1 MDFITLEDY
10 VCFSYEVTCD
20 GVVIDTGVLS
30 EGAVDNILPHEEG
43 KAVIPVTVPEAGVCY
58 LKLNYLLKNKSP
70 FLEAGSVLGF
80 DEILLENKDGRN
92 QTAAGILSNPV
103 AEKVSTETF
112 EIHEDD
118 HYLTIETADFSYTY
132 NKFTGCFKDM
142 FFENGS
148 LLDRPMEI
156 NIWRAPTDN
165 DSDIK
170 KAWLEAHYHKAISR
184 AYETMV
190 EIKEDRV
197 EIKTVMSV
205 TAAPVQRMLNINAL
219 WTIWKNGAVDTKL
232 KVKKDGE
239 FPELPRFGLRLFL
252 PKEMDQVTYFGM
264 GPSENYSDKK
274 RASYHG
280 LFQAHVKEMHEDY
293 LRPQENGSR
302 GDCDFVTVEGSRNR
316 LSVASQKPFSF
327 NASIYTQE
335 ELTQKAHNFELVP
348 VGSTVL
354 CLDYRQN
361 GIGSESCGPDLRKE
375 YMFEEEEF
383 MFEVRLLPGRN

>member
-1 MDFITLEDY
+1 
-10 VCFSYEVTCD
+10 
-20 GVVIDTGVLS
+20 VVIDTGVLS
-30 EGAVDNILPHEEG
+30 EEAVDNILPHEEG
-43 KAVIPVTVPEAGVCY
+43 KAIIPVTVPEAGVCY

-92 QTAAGILSNPV
+92 QTAAGILSQLA
-103 AEKVSTETF
+103 AENILTKTF

-118 HYLTIETADFSYTY
+118 RYLTIGTTDFSYTY

-170 KAWLEAHYHKAISR
+170 KAWVEAHYHKAISR

-232 KVKKDGE
+232 EVKKDGE

-264 GPSENYSDKK
+264 GPFENYSDKK

-348 VGSTVL
+348 EGSTVL

-383 MFEVRLLPGRN
+383 SFEVRLLPGRN